1 MNHEIHSTPE
11 QRLYV
16 RARGALVTL
25 LAVLYFLEVD
35 VPGAHGRTL
44 YAGFLLLLAVSTVVL
59 HLYQVRYPRRLTD
72 AMLWVLPSDL
82 LCVMGF
88 SYLLYSIED
97 AFYPVA
103 VLLPV
108 VLALYVQRET
118 AWVIG
123 MASAAAYVTGH
134 LLADHSYGI
143 NLIMFA
149 AAAGAIPVLTGIVA
163 DSTENRR
170 RHERETRIAAAERAE
185 ALDQLGRRVSE
196 LQAVSQVTDIIHSSL
211 DFDGIGPLVLEVLSK
226 VIGVD
231 TCCLFVIDK
240 DKSET
245 LFSAS
250 IGMPDS
256 AIASPE
262 RLMDD
267 AMLDDHFS
275 CMAIFDHAA
284 TMVLLC
290 ASADDIARMTE
301 DDRLVLGAVASE
313 LAVAVENSRL
323 YRLTKKLAITDEL
336 TGLANYRHLQTRL
349 DDEIER
355 ARRYGK
361 NVSLIMLDVDDFK
374 GFNDAHGHIAGDHA
388 LADLAEVLERNVREV
403 DLVARYGG
411 EEFSVVLP
419 ETDAPGA
426 YVAAEKLRE
435 AVATHLFADADGARR
450 IGMTVSMGLATY
462 PVHASDKEAL
472 LRESDD
478 ALYRAKNDGKN
489 RVKTPGASKPWAL
502 DARDDTTPDRESAT
516 GDADTTGA

>member
-1 MNHEIHSTPE
+1 MNHENHSTPE

-16 RARGALVTL
+16 RARGALVAL
-25 LAVLYFLEVD
+25 LAVLYFLEVE
-35 VPGAHGRTL
+35 VPGVYGRTL
-44 YAGFLLLLAVSTVVL
+44 YVGFLLLLSASTVVL
-59 HLYQVRYPRRLTD
+59 HLYQVRDPRRLSD
-72 AMLWVLPSDL
+72 AMLWVLPADL
-82 LCVMGF
+82 LSVMGF
-88 SYLLYSIED
+88 TYLLWAVED

-108 VLALYVQRET
+108 VLALYVQRNT

-123 MASAAAYVTGH
+123 MASAVAYVIGH
-134 LLADHSYGI
+134 LLAHQAYGL

-149 AAAGAIPVLTGIVA
+149 VAAGTIPVLTGIVA

-170 RHERETRIAAAERAE
+170 RHEQETRVAASERAD

-196 LQAVSQVTDIIHSSL
+196 LQAVSQVTDLIHSSL
-211 DFDGIGPLVLEVLSK
+211 DFDSIGPMVLQVLSK
-226 VIGVD
+226 LIGVD
-231 TCCLFVIDK
+231 ACCIFVIDK

-250 IGMPDS
+250 IGMPDT
-256 AIASPE
+256 AVASPD

-267 AMLDDHFS
+267 ALLDDHFS
-275 CMAIFDHAA
+275 CMSIFDHS
-284 TMVLLC
+284 TKMVLLC
-290 ASADDIARMTE
+290 APADDIARMTG

-336 TGLANYRHLQTRL
+336 TGLANYRHLQARL

-435 AVATHLFADADGARR
+435 AVANHLFPDADGVRR

-462 PVHASDKEAL
+462 PVHADDKEAL

-478 ALYRAKNDGKN
+478 ALYRAKKDGKN
-489 RVKTPGASKPWAL
+489 RVRTPGASKLWTLGAQ
-502 DARDDTTPDRESAT
+502 DDRMPEREGAA
-516 GDADTTGA
+516 GDTDTTGA

>member
-1 MNHEIHSTPE
+1 M
-11 QRLYV
+11 
-16 RARGALVTL
+16 ALL
-25 LAVLYFLEVD
+25 SVLYYLGVE
-35 VPGAHGRTL
+35 PAGTHGRTL
-44 YAGFLLLLAVSTVVL
+44 YLGFLLLLSASTLVL
-59 HLYQVRYPRRLTD
+59 HLYQVRHPSRLTD
-72 AMLWVLPSDL
+72 AMLWVLPADL
-82 LCVMGF
+82 LCVMGY
-88 SYLLYSIED
+88 SYLLYAIED

-108 VLALYVQRET
+108 ALALRVERRT

-123 MASAAAYVTGH
+123 MASAGAYVTGH
-134 LLADHSYGI
+134 LLAERSLGVE
-143 NLIMFA
+143 LIAFA

-163 DSTENRR
+163 DSTDSRR
-170 RHERETRIAAAERAE
+170 RQERETRIAAAERAE
-185 ALDQLGRRVSE
+185 AVDQLGRRVSE
-196 LQAVSQVTDIIHSSL
+196 LQAVSQVTDLIHSSL
-211 DFDGIGPLVLEVLSK
+211 DFDGVGPLVLEVLSK
-226 VIGVD
+226 VIAVD
-231 TCCLFVIDK
+231 ACCIFVIDK

-250 IGMPDS
+250 IGMSDT
-256 AIASPE
+256 AVASPD

-275 CMAIFDHAA
+275 CMAIFDHTT

-290 ASADDIARMTE
+290 APADDIARMTE

-336 TGLANYRHLQTRL
+336 TGLANYRHLQARL

-361 NVSLIMLDVDDFK
+361 NVSLIMIDVDDFK
-374 GFNDAHGHIAGDHA
+374 GFNDAHGHIPGDHA

-411 EEFSVVLP
+411 EEFSIVLP

-435 AVATHLFADADGARR
+435 AVASHLFADADGARLVE
-450 IGMTVSMGLATY
+450 MTVSMGLATY

-478 ALYRAKNDGKN
+478 ALYRAKKDGKN
-489 RVKTPGASKPWAL
+489 RVKTPGASKLWTLEAL
-502 DARDDTTPDRESAT
+502 DARDENTPERDDAADDT
-516 GDADTTGA
+516 DTTGA